1 MAGENISSVDT
12 KGRVLIPQGLREA
25 LNLKSGER
33 VILELD
39 TETKTIHISPSHEKK
54 LLRLEIQLDDRPGS
68 LASAATA
75 LADMGVDLVNT
86 HSHSSERGERAV
98 WAVDCNPG
106 KSSVA
111 DIKKRLEKCWAKVLS
126 AEWE

>member
-1 MAGENISSVDT
+1 MVGENVSSLDS
-12 KGRVLIPQGLREA
+12 KGRVLIPQGLRDA

-39 TETKTIHISPSHEKK
+39 TETKTIHLSPSHEKK
-54 LLRLEIQLDDRPGS
+54 LLRLRIQLDDRPGS

-75 LADMGVDLVNT
+75 LAGLGVDLVNT

-98 WAVDCNPG
+98 WTVDCNPG
-106 KSSVA
+106 KASIP
-111 DIKKRLEKCWAKVLS
+111 DIKKGLEKCWAKVLS

>member
-1 MAGENISSVDT
+1 MSGENISSVDT
-12 KGRVLIPQGLREA
+12 KGRVLIPQGLRDA

-39 TETKTIHISPSHEKK
+39 PETKAIRLSSSHEKK
-54 LLRLEIQLDDRPGS
+54 LLRLRIQLDDKPGS

-98 WAVDCNPG
+98 WMVDCNPG
-106 KSSVA
+106 KASVA
-111 DIKKRLEKCWAKVLS
+111 DIKAGLAKCWAKLLT

>member
-39 TETKTIHISPSHEKK
+39 AEAKVIRVSPSHEKN
-54 LLRLEIQLDDRPGS
+54 LLRLEIQLDDHPGS

-98 WAVDCNPG
+98 WVVDCNPG
-106 KSSVA
+106 KSTVP